1 MIRRHLFAPCL
12 LSFVCL
18 GLAGCGAGG
27 SSTAAATSNGSS
39 GATTTGTTSTST
51 GGSTTGTTGTGSTGS
66 GTSGTTATGGT
77 GTTTGTTTGS
87 TGTGSTGTTTGG
99 TGSTSTGSAGTGT
112 AAVTVATASRFLD
125 QATFGPTSDSIAHVQ
140 SITPAAWLQEQFN
153 TPATVLATLP
163 TPLPTQCTNNPAP
176 CFESEAWQ
184 AMMTGP
190 DQLRQRVAFTLGEL
204 FVTSTQ
210 SVNGYAMVPYWNT
223 LSADAFTNWR
233 TIMED
238 VALSPA
244 MGLYLNM
251 IHSGKPAAGQHAN
264 ENWARE
270 LLQLFS
276 IGLVKLD
283 TGGTVQVDS
292 TGTPIPTYTEKQVE
306 AFADTFTGWTYAPA
320 PGVVLTTFPNNTAN
334 YYSPMVAVDKYHDT
348 TTKTLLNGTVVPASG
363 TAAGDL
369 KLALDNIFNDANLP
383 PFVCKQLIQ
392 HLVTSTPST
401 AYVRR
406 VSNVFINNGN
416 GVRGDMKA
424 VLTAILTDTEAR
436 AGDTSTTADGGH
448 LREPMLFLTNA
459 MRALGYSST
468 NTDATNLWAY
478 MSLSGYTS
486 PLGEQPMRSPSVFN
500 FYPPEYVIPGTQ
512 LNAPEFSLENTAS
525 VTLRLSLA
533 NSISTGSLNGFK
545 TDLSKTST
553 LGVIA
558 ADPAKITDTL
568 GVLFMHGQMPT
579 DMRGVIINAIS
590 GLTDYGQRV
599 RVATYLIL
607 TSSQYKIMH

>member
-1 MIRRHLFAPCL
+1 M
-12 LSFVCL
+12 
-18 GLAGCGAGG
+18 
-27 SSTAAATSNGSS
+27 T
-39 GATTTGTTSTST
+39 
-51 GGSTTGTTGTGSTGS
+51 
-66 GTSGTTATGGT
+66 GT
-77 GTTTGTTTGS
+77 GTTTTG
-87 TGTGSTGTTTGG
+87 TGTTT
-99 TGSTSTGSAGTGT
+99 TGTGT
-112 AAVTVATASRFLD
+112 GATGTGTGAAVTVATASRFLD

-140 SITPAAWLQEQFN
+140 SIAPAAWLQEQFA
-153 TPATVLATLP
+153 TPATVLANLP
-163 TPLPTQCTNNPAP
+163 ATLPTQCTNNPTP

-184 AMMTGP
+184 AMLTGP

-210 SVNGYAMVPYWNT
+210 SVNAYAMVPYWNT
-223 LSADAFTNWR
+223 LAADSFTNWR
-233 TIMED
+233 TIMQD

-251 IHSGKPAAGQHAN
+251 IHSGKPATGQHAN

-276 IGLVKLD
+276 IGLVRLD
-283 TGGTVQVDS
+283 TGGTVQVDAS
-292 TGTPIPTYTEKQVE
+292 GVPIPTYTEKQVE
-306 AFADTFTGWTYAPA
+306 AFADTFTGWTYATEKGTA
-320 PGVVLTTFPNNTAN
+320 PTTFPNNTAN
-334 YYSPMVAVDKYHDT
+334 YYSPMAAVDKYHDT
-348 TTKTLLNGTVVPASG
+348 TTKTLLNGTVVGAGG

-369 KLALDNIFNDANLP
+369 KIALDDIFNDANLP

-406 VSNVFINNGN
+406 VSNVFINNGS

-436 AGDTSTTADGGH
+436 AGDTSTTANGGH
-448 LREPMLFLTNA
+448 LREPMLFLTGA

-478 MSLSGYTS
+478 NTLSGYTAA
-486 PLGEQPMRSPSVFN
+486 LGEQPMRSPSVFN
-500 FYPPEYVIPGTQ
+500 FYPPEYVIPGST

-533 NSISTGSLNGFK
+533 NSLSSGSMNGFK

-579 DMRGVIINAIS
+579 DMRGVIINAIT

-607 TSSQYKIMH
+607 TSSQYKVMH